1 VAAEL
6 HAPDAPDLTVLRFF
20 KNTNIPFIEWRHW
33 AYAVTLALLVP
44 GIASLIIKGGPR
56 YGIDFTGG
64 TLVQLRF
71 EREVPLDRLR
81 ARLGDVDL
89 GGSFEL
95 ERFGDPREVVIR
107 AQQAAG
113 RAAQLAQQI
122 ENAVRTDPQMGQ
134 VPFEVVRVDAV
145 GPKIGGE
152 LQRKAILALVYSWL
166 FINIYIY
173 FRFKG
178 LKYGVTTVIA
188 LIHDSLVV
196 IGVFSILNKEI
207 TLDVIA
213 AILTIIGYSVMDS
226 IVVLDRIREKL
237 RSRQRASLIETIDRA
252 INETLSRTVITSG
265 LTLLVVLALFFVGG
279 KVIHD
284 FAFALLIGIVAGT
297 YSSIFVVAP
306 LLVEWEA
313 LISKRRTRASNG
325 DAKSVGDAGP
335 VSTAAT
341 REARPARPADRPAR
355 AERRR
360 SRPRRGG

>member
-1 VAAEL
+1 M
-6 HAPDAPDLTVLRFF
+6 LRFF
-20 KNTNIPFIEWRHW
+20 KKTNIPFIEWRRY
-33 AYAVTLALLVP
+33 AYVISLALLLP
-44 GIASLIIKGGPR
+44 GIASLLIKGGPR

-64 TLVQLRF
+64 TLVQIRF

-81 ARLGDVDL
+81 ARLSDVDL
-89 GGSFEL
+89 GSFEL
-95 ERFGDPREVVIR
+95 ERFGDSHEVVIR
-107 AQQAAG
+107 AQSAAG
-113 RAAQLAQQI
+113 QAAQLAQRI
-122 ENAVRTDPQMGQ
+122 EDAIHNDPQLGTI
-134 VPFEVVRVDAV
+134 PFEIVRVDAV
-145 GPKIGGE
+145 GPKIGSE

-178 LKYGVTTVIA
+178 LKYGVTAVIA
-188 LIHDSLVV
+188 LIHDSLMV

-237 RSRQRASLIETIDRA
+237 RSRQRASLVETIDRA

-265 LTLLVVLALFFVGG
+265 LTLLVVLALFFAGG

-284 FAFALLIGIVAGT
+284 FAFALMVGIVAGS

-306 LLVEWEA
+306 LLVEWERF
-313 LISKRRTRASNG
+313 IGKRREKQPSPT
-325 DAKSVGDAGP
+325 
-335 VSTAAT
+335 
-341 REARPARPADRPAR
+341 ARPEETPAR
-355 AERRR
+355 GSASSPVPSGVEMGQPPIRTPPAGRRR
-360 SRPRRGG
+360 SRSRRKK

>member
-1 VAAEL
+1 
-6 HAPDAPDLTVLRFF
+6 VLRFF
-20 KNTNIPFIEWRHW
+20 KNPKIPFIEWRHY
-33 AYAVTLALLVP
+33 AYVLSLLLLVP
-44 GIASLIIKGGPR
+44 GTASLIIKGGPR

-71 EREVPLDRLR
+71 EREVPLDKLRGRL
-81 ARLGDVDL
+81 ADVELGT
-89 GGSFEL
+89 FEL

-107 AQQAAG
+107 AKEQAG
-113 RAAQLAQQI
+113 RASELAQRI
-122 ENAVRTDPQMGQ
+122 EAAIRQDPELASNK
-134 VPFEVVRVDAV
+134 FEVVRVDAV
-145 GPKIGGE
+145 GPKIGSE
-152 LQRKAILALVYSWL
+152 LQRKAILAIVYSWL
-166 FINIYIY
+166 FINLYVY

-178 LKYGVTTVIA
+178 FKYGVTTVIA

-196 IGVFSILNKEI
+196 IGVFSLLDKEI

-237 RSRQRASLIETIDRA
+237 RSRQRASLVETIDRA

-265 LTLLVVLALFFVGG
+265 LTLLVVLSLLFFGG
-279 KVIHD
+279 RVIHD
-284 FAFALLIGIVAGT
+284 FAFALLVGIVAGS

-313 LISKRRTRASNG
+313 FMKKRAGRSA
-325 DAKSVGDAGP
+325 DLAAKPAV
-335 VSTAAT
+335 
-341 REARPARPADRPAR
+341 EPARPAPAGEDSVRPHPLAARPTR

-360 SRPRRGG
+360 SRPRRGK

>member
-1 VAAEL
+1 
-6 HAPDAPDLTVLRFF
+6 VLRFF
-20 KNTNIPFIEWRHW
+20 KHTNIPFIEWRRY
-33 AYAVTLALLVP
+33 AYVITLALLVP
-44 GIASLIIKGGPR
+44 GIVSLVVKGGPR

-71 EREVPLDRLR
+71 EQEVPLERLR
-81 ARLGDVDL
+81 ATLADVKL
-89 GGSFEL
+89 GSFEL

-107 AQQAAG
+107 AKEEAG
-113 RAAQLAQQI
+113 KASELAQRI
-122 ENAVRTDPQMGQ
+122 EDAIRSDPQLKSNR
-134 VPFEVVRVDAV
+134 FEVVRVDAV
-145 GPKIGGE
+145 GPKIGSE

-166 FINIYIY
+166 FINVYIY

-188 LIHDSLVV
+188 LIHDSLLV

-226 IVVLDRIREKL
+226 VVVLDRIREKL
-237 RSRQRASLIETIDRA
+237 RARVRASLVETIDRA

-279 KVIHD
+279 RVIHD
-284 FAFALLIGIVAGT
+284 FAFALLIGIVAGS

-313 LISKRRTRASNG
+313 FIGRRAARKSAVEVKPIPAAPTPASAPPAKDAQPPRTSTRAS
-325 DAKSVGDAGP
+325 
-335 VSTAAT
+335 
-341 REARPARPADRPAR
+341 R

-360 SRPRRGG
+360 SRPRRGS

>member
-1 VAAEL
+1 M
-6 HAPDAPDLTVLRFF
+6 LRFF
-20 KNTNIPFIEWRHW
+20 KNTNIPFIEWRRY
-33 AYAVTLALLVP
+33 AYALSLALLLP
-44 GIASLIIKGGPR
+44 GIVSLLIRGGPR

-64 TLVQLRF
+64 TLVQIRF

-81 ARLGDVDL
+81 ARLSDVKL
-89 GGSFEL
+89 GSFEL

-107 AQQAAG
+107 AQQEAG
-113 RAAQLAQQI
+113 RASELAQRI
-122 ENAVRTDPQMGQ
+122 EDAIHNDPQLSSNS
-134 VPFEVVRVDAV
+134 FEVVRVDAV
-145 GPKIGGE
+145 GPKIGSE

-166 FINIYIY
+166 FINVYIY

-237 RSRQRASLIETIDRA
+237 RSRQRASLVETIDRA

-284 FAFALLIGIVAGT
+284 FAFALVVGIVAGT

-313 LISKRRTRASNG
+313 FIGRRTARKSES
-325 DAKSVGDAGP
+325 DAKSVAAP
-335 VSTAAT
+335 AAASTYAS
-341 REARPARPADRPAR
+341 REPEASRPADRGPK

-360 SRPRRGG
+360 SRPRRGK

>member
-1 VAAEL
+1 
-6 HAPDAPDLTVLRFF
+6 VLRFF
-20 KNTNIPFIEWRHW
+20 KHTNIPFIEWRHY
-33 AYAVTLALLVP
+33 AYALTVVLLVP
-44 GIASLIIKGGPR
+44 GIASLVIKGGPR

-81 ARLGDVDL
+81 ARLSDVDL
-89 GGSFEL
+89 GSFEL

-107 AQQAAG
+107 AREAAG

-122 ENAVRTDPQMGQ
+122 ENAIQSDPQLGK

-152 LQRKAILALVYSWL
+152 LQRKAVLALCYSWL

-196 IGVFSILNKEI
+196 IGVFSLLNKEI

-237 RSRQRASLIETIDRA
+237 RSRQRASLVETIDRA

-284 FAFALLIGIVAGT
+284 FAFALLIGIIAGT

-306 LLVEWEA
+306 LLVEWETF
-313 LISKRRTRASNG
+313 IGKRRARASEG
-325 DAKSVGDAGP
+325 DAKSVGGPTP
-335 VSTAAT
+335 VSAPST
-341 REARPARPADRPAR
+341 REARPARPADRPAK

-360 SRPRRGG
+360 SRSRRGK